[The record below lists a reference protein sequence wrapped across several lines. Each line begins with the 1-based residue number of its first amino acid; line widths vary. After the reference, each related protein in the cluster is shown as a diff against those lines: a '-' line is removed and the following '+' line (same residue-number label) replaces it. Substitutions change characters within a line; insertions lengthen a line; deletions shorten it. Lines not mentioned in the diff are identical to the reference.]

1 MHQKENYDGDPVAKV
16 RELVKDIKW
25 AMLATLDGPTKLV
38 TRPMM
43 ARDVEFD
50 GDVWFFTDDRSDKIA
65 QLERNPA
72 CNVAYASKDQNTHLS
87 MSGRAE
93 VVRDR
98 AKIKE
103 YWRPA
108 DNAYFEG
115 EDDPHLV
122 LLKVE
127 VDTVEF
133 WDSPDSRIT
142 RTINFFR
149 AMKNHDPTVLGENA
163 TLTLKQ

>member
-1 MHQKENYDGDPVAKV
+1 MHHKENYDGDPVAKV
-16 RELVKDIKW
+16 RELLKDIKW
-25 AMLATLDGPTKLV
+25 AMLTTLESSRKLV

-50 GDVWFFTDDRSDKIA
+50 GDIWFFTDDRSEKVA
-65 QLERNPA
+65 QIERNDA
-72 CNVAYASKDQNTHLS
+72 VNVAYASKDQNTHLS
-87 MSGRAE
+87 ISGRGSI
-93 VVRDR
+93 VRDR
-98 AKIKE
+98 AKIRE
-103 YWRPA
+103 YWRAP

-115 EDDPHLV
+115 EDDPNLV

-127 VDTVEF
+127 VETVEF

-163 TLTLKQ
+163 TLQLRQ